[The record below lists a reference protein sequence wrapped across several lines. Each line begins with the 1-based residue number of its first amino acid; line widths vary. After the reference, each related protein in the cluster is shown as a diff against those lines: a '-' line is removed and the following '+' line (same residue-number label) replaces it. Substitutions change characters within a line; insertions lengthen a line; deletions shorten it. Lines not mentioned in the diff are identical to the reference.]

1 MQINVT
7 ISSIFEKQ
15 ESFHSMRQY
24 PSSSVHQQDG
34 GTKSP
39 TLCLRTWKLL
49 EIQNKILLRA
59 AHLAGHLNLIADHLS
74 RVNIQHTDWSLN
86 SQVLNQIFNIWEKP
100 MVHLFASRWNHK
112 TPIYCSWIPDQ
123 NALAVDALSIQCFL
137 SVLAPIDN
145 IPVGQHPYIIRLLK
159 WVLYI

>member
-1 MQINVT
+1 
-7 ISSIFEKQ
+7 
-15 ESFHSMRQY
+15 MRQY
-24 PSSSVHQQDG
+24 LSSSAHQQNG
-34 GTKSP
+34 GSKSP
-39 TLCLRTWKLL
+39 TLCLRTWKLWKL
-49 EIQNKILLRA
+49 AIQNKIFLRA

-74 RVNIQHTDWSLN
+74 RVKIQHTDWSLN

-123 NALAVDALSIQCFL
+123 SALAVDALSIRCFL
-137 SVLAPIDN
+137 YVLAPIDN
-145 IPVGQHPYIIRLLK
+145 IPVGQPPYIIRPLK